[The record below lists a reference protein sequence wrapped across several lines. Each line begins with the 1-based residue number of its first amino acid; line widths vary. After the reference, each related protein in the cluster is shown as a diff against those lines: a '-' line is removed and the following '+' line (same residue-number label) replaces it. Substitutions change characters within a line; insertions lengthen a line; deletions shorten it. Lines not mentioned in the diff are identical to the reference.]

1 MLNSPIKRP
10 TPVGFFASAGRQ
22 RPGHACHSYC
32 EQGLLITGAISV
44 LNDMKNQVLS
54 KQPGPLLDC
63 WPRPAGLT
71 CTTTALAS
79 QDSTLSWFRAFIFG
93 GTEVGGLAL
102 DARDSS
108 PK

>member
-1 MLNSPIKRP
+1 MKL
-10 TPVGFFASAGRQ
+10 TPNGF
-22 RPGHACHSYC
+22 
-32 EQGLLITGAISV
+32 EIENLKGLTVDLFV

-63 WPRPAGLT
+63 WPRPAGLA

-108 PK
+108 PQ